1 MKANF
6 INKTHIEGLVY
17 ESTLELRVSGENSK
31 HPGTQFIMGNL
42 SIATDDACTN
52 IVPVHFTYVTATTA
66 KGNANA
72 TFGVLKDIVDKKIGT
87 VMTVGAD
94 KAGKVRI
101 DSAVG
106 LNEFYSDRNGKE
118 ELVSVKRNEGG
129 FVHVTNILAPDE
141 KTRNTFETDMLITSV
156 NRIEGD
162 EEKGT
167 KDKVIVRGVIFD
179 FRKAILPVDFSI
191 TNERGMDYFEGLEA
205 SPKNPVF
212 TKIWGRQI
220 SQTTVNKTVE
230 ESAWGETLVK
240 EIPSTRR
247 DWVIA
252 GSNPE
257 PYVWDDESTITAAE
271 LTKAMADR
279 ETYLATIKQRQDEYK
294 AQKIT
299 PANAPIAAAAGGE
312 FKF

>member
-1 MKANF
+1 MKSM
-6 INKTHIEGLVY
+6 INSTHLEGLVY

-31 HPGTQFIMGNL
+31 HPGTEFIMGNL
-42 SIATDDACTN
+42 NVATDDACTN